1 MIVILD
7 AKNIVNQKI
16 SIQSGC
22 HRIVK
27 CRAFNVENKERMQAG
42 CVFLFKIAGKLNL
55 SVIIGHCCYHF
66 NIF

>member
-7 AKNIVNQKI
+7 AKNIVNQI

-42 CVFLFKIAGKLNL
+42 CVFLIKIVGKLNL